1 MNKALVVFL
10 LLMLTCSTVLIA
22 GESSSN
28 WSISTSLT
36 FPLARIYT
44 LHLSYMFADNNELFF
59 GPCFQNFSHDS
70 FTVYAYTL
78 ILGYRH
84 YFWKGLFAEAELY
97 PAYNSIWSKV
107 TESYYPGY
115 EMWGEFKVGYKI
127 PLWNSK
133 YYLQPA
139 PGIGFG
145 FFRTNSPPN
154 YYKEI
159 ESPIFI
165 PQVIIGMEF

>member
-1 MNKALVVFL
+1 MIKAKFIFLVIL
-10 LLMLTCSTVLIA
+10 LTCSSVLPA
-22 GESSSN
+22 DVSPSN
-28 WSISTSLT
+28 WSVSTSLT

-44 LHLSYMFADNNELFF
+44 LHFNYMPDDSNEFFF

-78 ILGYRH
+78 ILGYRR

-97 PAYNSIWSKV
+97 PAYNSIWSKI
-107 TESYYPGY
+107 TESYHPGY
-115 EMWGEFKVGYKI
+115 EMWTEFKIGYKI
-127 PLWNSK
+127 PLWKSK

-139 PGIGFG
+139 PGIGSG
-145 FFRTNSPPN
+145 IFRTNAPPN
-154 YYKEI
+154 YYNEI

-165 PQVIIGMEF
+165 PQIMIGREF